1 MYPFGDLPGNLA
13 SFARAL
19 RRQHRFRCGPGELV
33 DAARALEVV
42 DIHDERAVRDAL
54 RPIFCATHADAEVFD
69 EAFTRFFF
77 PGPPGVPQPDRKDVP
92 RRERERGETGEDRRA
107 QRKPA
112 GSDTGEPP
120 EEDGARAGGEVEPSM
135 PEAAE
140 DTAEQTLRMAR
151 ASYSPLRALG
161 RTGIEVAPPGADWH
175 EAARAL
181 VRRIELGLSRR
192 WVPAPTGRR
201 FDLRRTLRA
210 SLHTGGEP
218 IGPRWRRRA
227 RRTPRFVVLVDGSR
241 SMSDAA
247 ATAMT
252 LAAAL
257 ASVTP
262 RVEVFTF
269 STELQRVTPFVR
281 RAAGGAPV
289 RIDAGRES
297 WGGGTSI
304 GACLRACLRSPE
316 GHRIARD
323 TVVVIASDGL
333 DVGEPELLRSAMH
346 DLRSRAAGIVWLN
359 PLLDTPG
366 YEPTSRGMRT
376 ARPFISTFASVKD
389 AAGLA
394 RLGRRVRLRRT

>member
-1 MYPFGDLPGNLA
+1 MYPFGQLPDNLA
-13 SFARAL
+13 AFARTL
-19 RRQHRFRCGPGELV
+19 RREHRFRCGPGELV
-33 DAARALEVV
+33 DAARALEIV
-42 DIHDERAVRDAL
+42 DVRDERAVRDAL
-54 RPIFCATHADAEVFD
+54 RPVLCATHADVEVFD
-69 EAFTRFFF
+69 EAFTAFFF
-77 PGPPGVPQPDRKDVP
+77 PGPVGVPQPDRKDVP

-107 QRKPA
+107 DRRPSGPDA
-112 GSDTGEPP
+112 GEPA
-120 EEDGARAGGEVEPSM
+120 EEDDRGGAADVDAGM

-140 DTAEQTLRMAR
+140 DTPATTLRLAR
-151 ASYSPLRALG
+151 ASYSPLRASG
-161 RTGIEVAPPGADWH
+161 RTGIAVAPVGAAWH
-175 EAARAL
+175 DAARAL

-227 RRTPRFVVLVDGSR
+227 RRVPRFVVLVDGSR

-247 ATAMT
+247 STAMT
-252 LAAAL
+252 IAAAL
-257 ASVTP
+257 AGVTP

-269 STELQRVTPFVR
+269 STALQRVTPAVR
-281 RAAGGAPV
+281 RAAAGTPV
-289 RIDAGRES
+289 TIDAERES

-304 GACLRACLRSPE
+304 GASLRACLRSPE
-316 GHRIARD
+316 GRRIGRD

-333 DVGEPELLRSAMH
+333 DVGEPDTLRSAMH

-389 AAGLA
+389 AEGLT
-394 RLGRRVRLRRT
+394 RLARRVRVR